1 MKRQLALLLMRR
13 IRVEGPLRDP
23 EVTAWPL
30 PLAVALP
37 PILLLIQ
44 ILNLA
49 PTLTLT
55 LALTLTLTLIL
66 TLTLTLTLTRLRL
79 GDARAFRAGRHRGRV
94 GVASRHAERRI
105 AAGG

>member
-1 MKRQLALLLMRR
+1 MADGRSCKVGHAMKRQLALLLMRR

-49 PTLTLT
+49 PTLTPT

-66 TLTLTLTLTRLRL
+66 TLTLTLTLTTPLAPPL
-79 GDARAFRAGRHRGRV
+79 APPL
-94 GVASRHAERRI
+94 SR
-105 AAGG
+105 

>member
-1 MKRQLALLLMRR
+1 MADGRSCKVGHAMKRQLALLLMRR
-13 IRVEGPLRDP
+13 MRVEGPLRDP
-23 EVTAWPL
+23 EVTAWTL

-55 LALTLTLTLIL
+55 LALTLAL
-66 TLTLTLTLTRLRL
+66 TLTLTLTLTTPLAPPL
-79 GDARAFRAGRHRGRV
+79 APPL
-94 GVASRHAERRI
+94 SR
-105 AAGG
+105 

>member
-66 TLTLTLTLTRLRL
+66 TLTLTLTLTTPLAPPL
-79 GDARAFRAGRHRGRV
+79 APPL
-94 GVASRHAERRI
+94 SR
-105 AAGG
+105 